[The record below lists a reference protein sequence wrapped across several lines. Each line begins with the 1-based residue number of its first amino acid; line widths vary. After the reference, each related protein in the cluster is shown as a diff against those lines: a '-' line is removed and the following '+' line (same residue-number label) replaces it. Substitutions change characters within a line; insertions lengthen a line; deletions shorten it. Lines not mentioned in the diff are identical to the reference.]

1 MFATVCFFLF
11 AAVCLASASALLISK
26 HPINGAMA
34 LVLNMLSLAGIYV
47 LVHSTF
53 LGVLQILVYAGAIMM
68 LIVFVIMVLN
78 GAKDTRLPR
87 MDKLG
92 IYSILAVFSGAL
104 LLLAAYYNVDLQED
118 LTAINGSV
126 VAVSEHLFDISSR
139 KDKLTGVG
147 GGYFILFEITGFI
160 LLSAM
165 VSAVLLAKRKT
176 SSAKNAK
183 V

>member
-1 MFATVCFFLF
+1 MFPTICFFLF
-11 AAVCLASASALLISK
+11 AAVCLASAFALLISK

-34 LVLNMLSLAGIYV
+34 LVLNMLSLAGIYT

-92 IYSILAVFSGAL
+92 ICSILAVFAGAL
-104 LLLAAYYNVDLQED
+104 LLLAAYYNVNLQED

-126 VAVSEHLFDISSR
+126 ATISEHLFDISSR
-139 KDKLTGVG
+139 KGELLGVG
-147 GGYFILFEITGFI
+147 GGYFILFELTGFI

-165 VSAVLLAKRKT
+165 VSAVLLAKRKAST
-176 SSAKNAK
+176 KNA
-183 V
+183 

>member
-1 MFATVCFFLF
+1 MFTTICFFIF
-11 AAVCLASASALLISK
+11 AAVCAISAFALLISK

-34 LVLNMLSLAGIYV
+34 LVLNMLSLAGIYT

-78 GAKDTRLPR
+78 GAKETRLPR

-92 IYSILAVFSGAL
+92 ACSVLAVFSGAL
-104 LLLAAYYNVDLQED
+104 LLVPMLFNVNLPENA
-118 LTAINGSV
+118 TAINGSV
-126 VAVSEHLFDISSR
+126 AAVSEHLFDISSR
-139 KDKLTGVG
+139 KGTLVGVG
-147 GGYFILFEITGFI
+147 GGYFILFELTGLI

-165 VSAVLLAKRKT
+165 VSAVLLVKRNKSLAKDERG
-176 SSAKNAK
+176 
-183 V
+183 

>member
-1 MFATVCFFLF
+1 
-11 AAVCLASASALLISK
+11 
-26 HPINGAMA
+26 
-34 LVLNMLSLAGIYV
+34 MLSLAGIYA

-78 GAKDTRLPR
+78 GAKDTKLPR
-87 MDKLG
+87 MDILG
-92 IYSILAVFSGAL
+92 ICSILAVFAGAL
-104 LLLAAYYNVDLQED
+104 LLLAAHYNVDLQED
-118 LTAINGSV
+118 ITSINGSV

-139 KDKLTGVG
+139 KGELAGIG

-165 VSAVLLAKRKT
+165 VSAVLLAKRKP
-176 SSAKNAK
+176 SSAKN